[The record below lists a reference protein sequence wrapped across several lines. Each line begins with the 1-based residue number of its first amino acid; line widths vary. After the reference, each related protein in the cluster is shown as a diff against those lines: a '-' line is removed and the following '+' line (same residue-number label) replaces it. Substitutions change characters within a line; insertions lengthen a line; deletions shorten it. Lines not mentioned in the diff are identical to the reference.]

1 MRMRTAKGVVSVS
14 IGILLL
20 TACAGFPVN
29 KIQVQSFEIKKPNA
43 PLEEAISKLTGILVD
58 RGFDIKLT
66 NKEAGLVTTE
76 YKKFASSG
84 ENPPFDYSMQIKGRV
99 KVANGV
105 TTVQLVPL
113 VREQNRLNAAAFTEH
128 ELMYYTG
135 EPANVRAIHSMRE
148 GGWRLQ
154 SQVMF
159 MNIVSD
165 TADAFG
171 ISKEDVVQNVTT
183 TTVSAIGAE
192 D

>member
-1 MRMRTAKGVVSVS
+1 MKRTRRAWAAAMGVLV
-14 IGILLL
+14 LA
-20 TACAGFPVN
+20 ACSGFPVN
-29 KIQVQSFEIKKPNA
+29 KIQVQSFEVKKPNA
-43 PLEEAISKLTGILVD
+43 PVEEAISKLTGILVD

-66 NKEAGLVTTE
+66 NKEAGIVTTE

-84 ENPPFDYSMQIKGRV
+84 ENPPFDYSMQIKTRV
-99 KVANGV
+99 KVAVGN
-105 TTVQLVPL
+105 TTIQLVPL

-154 SQVMF
+154 GQVLF
-159 MNIVSD
+159 MNVVSD
-165 TADAFG
+165 TAEAFG
-171 ISKEDVVQNVTT
+171 VSMEDVGQNVTT
-183 TTVSAIGAE
+183 TTVSAMGA